1 MLNMCLAITSNI
13 VFSQGILENPK
24 DIVSYLNKK
33 GVSVIFLFRRN
44 TLRRLIFV
52 LSNDYDKDAKQLNG
66 THKSHVHS
74 KEEVS
79 SMHKQFQTEFTDP
92 ISPKYPFEHMLSTAH
107 FTWGVAYILLYHLFY
122 GSFVILIRHWWVKD
136 KLHLSWYY
144 TATSYLI
151 STAHFGQAEILAK
164 FKPHLDLSTLITNIR
179 NIEKAIRDCLDHF
192 KSTRHMILYYEDIIS
207 NSNVLSTVR
216 CPTERSIVTFLG

>member
-74 KEEVS
+74 KEEVY
-79 SMHKQFQTEFTDP
+79 SMHKQFQTEFTD
-92 ISPKYPFEHMLSTAH
+92 IALS
-107 FTWGVAYILLYHLFY
+107 
-122 GSFVILIRHWWVKD
+122 
-136 KLHLSWYY
+136 
-144 TATSYLI
+144 
-151 STAHFGQAEILAK
+151 
-164 FKPHLDLSTLITNIR
+164 
-179 NIEKAIRDCLDHF
+179 C
-192 KSTRHMILYYEDIIS
+192 
-207 NSNVLSTVR
+207 
-216 CPTERSIVTFLG
+216 